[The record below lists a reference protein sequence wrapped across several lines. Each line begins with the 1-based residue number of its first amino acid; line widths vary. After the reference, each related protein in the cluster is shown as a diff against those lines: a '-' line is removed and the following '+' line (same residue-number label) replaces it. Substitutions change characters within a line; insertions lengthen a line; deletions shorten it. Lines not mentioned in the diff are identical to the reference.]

1 VTSSLHRPA
10 THVSPPRSLG
20 STKHFETANLFRG
33 LAASSLVLLVSLGS
47 SGEALA
53 DPAAPAAEGDTPAP
67 PMARSVSLRDAVTR
81 AIARHPSVAVAN
93 ADIARSDALVHQARA
108 ASYPTLIG
116 NVVATRLDDDRTS
129 AGRVLLAKEQLG
141 ANATLTVPIFAPSR
155 WKTWSRAEDAV
166 LSAQASAE
174 EVKQRVAIAA
184 ARAYLAVVAQKRTR
198 EVRVLAKETA
208 DKHLSFAKQRDAG
221 GVGNKLEVARVEQEV
236 AITEAQIAQA
246 EIGIVRSR
254 EALGVLLGEET
265 PVDVGALDLPADIP
279 PVPAAVEE
287 VAQKRADLRAYQTRV
302 QIAERAKT
310 QDWAE
315 YAPTLVGVAQPFYQN
330 PPTFTQ
336 PRLGWQAQ
344 LVLTIP
350 FYDGGN
356 RGGIHAERDAIADSA
371 HASYDGAVRQAR
383 SDVRAAGASVT
394 QADAALTQAN
404 RSATLAKTALGLVT
418 SGFEGGTLTALDVID
433 AEKRA
438 RDADLEVVL
447 AEDAARQARVDLLV
461 ASGRLP

>member
-1 VTSSLHRPA
+1 MLRHSACLLLPLAVLCG
-10 THVSPPRSLG
+10 PRV
-20 STKHFETANLFRG
+20 AR
-33 LAASSLVLLVSLGS
+33 
-47 SGEALA
+47 A
-53 DPAAPAAEGDTPAP
+53 DEPAAPL
-67 PMARSVSLRDAVTR
+67 ARAVSLRDAVTR
-81 AIARHPSVAVAN
+81 AIARHPTVAVAN
-93 ADIARSDALVHQARA
+93 ADIARSEALVAQARSS
-108 ASYPTLIG
+108 SYPTLVG

-141 ANATLTVPIFAPSR
+141 ANATLTVPILAPSR
-155 WKTWSRAEDAV
+155 WKAWSRAEDAV

-208 DKHLSFAKQRDAG
+208 EKHLAFAKQRESG

-236 AITEAQIAQA
+236 AIAEAQIAQA
-246 EIGIVRSR
+246 DLGIVRSR
-254 EALGVLLGEET
+254 EALGVWLGEET
-265 PVDVGALDLPADIP
+265 AVDVGELDLPADVP
-279 PVPAAVEE
+279 QVPAAVAE
-287 VAQKRADLRAYQTRV
+287 VAEKRADLRAYQTRV
-302 QIAERAKT
+302 QIAERAKS

-344 LVLTIP
+344 LLLSIP

-356 RGGIHAERDAIADSA
+356 RGGIHRERDAVAASA
-371 HASYDGAVRQAR
+371 HASYDGAVRQAK
-383 SDVRAAGASVT
+383 SDVRAAGASIT
-394 QADAALTQAN
+394 QADTALAQAN
-404 RSATLAKTALGLVT
+404 RSASLAKNALSLVT
-418 SGFEGGTLTALDVID
+418 AGFEGGTLTALDVID